1 MPNTVLYM
9 FFYQSGPTM
18 TNERPASWRMPSPK
32 QMDKLA
38 REAARRRDVGQ
49 PGPAPNYSLP
59 GEPWDAVLANP
70 RAPLADQIVITE
82 KASQAKDVRAAIGS
96 RYGDVL
102 PAEGHLFDL
111 LEPEDVVPAW
121 KRWSPILLR
130 PEGLYGTRPAEGG
143 NKAAKL
149 KAIREALRTAKRV
162 WLATDCDRE
171 GQLIGQEIL
180 EHYEYGGEVMR
191 VLFTAQDSQTIRD
204 AFDRAK
210 PNTEYSRLYA
220 AAVAR
225 RQADQIYNLSL
236 TRTATVILGQGAR
249 RVIGVGRVK
258 TPTLAIVCK
267 RELEIRN
274 FVPLAY
280 FEIVATA
287 KVAGG
292 QFQMRHAPQDRIVK
306 PEIAQDVVEAAEG
319 FDGALAVRVED
330 KRQVPPKLHDLPSL
344 QKLCGSRFGW
354 SASKTLEVAQELY
367 DGQGKKIITYPRAEV
382 RYLPQ
387 SLITDVPRI
396 IAGLRVGQSFSTM
409 PVPEPPVIRRGVS
422 GTFYDKGLEGA
433 SHHAV
438 IPNVNTIDK
447 LPEVWPR
454 LSFDEKKLFDVI
466 ARAYLAAQMPDFRY
480 RQTTAT
486 LDVHGF
492 EFRAAGRQ
500 PIDLGWRAAFPEWQ
514 PADEKGDEAQLLP
527 SLHNG
532 ETAQLQDPKIE
543 SKETRPPPRYNEG
556 TLIEAMQNA
565 WRFVDD
571 EVLRDRL
578 KEAKGIGTPATR
590 AEIIGGLKKQGFLI
604 AQGKNIVPTE
614 TGVSLFDVLKQADPA
629 LVDPGVTAQ
638 LERLLDDV
646 VLGKQEMVGAI
657 DAVCDVAER
666 IISKLKEGAAAG
678 VPSLLGSA
686 VGDGTRTYPPTPA
699 MKRFA
704 DSLVRQK
711 GIKPPPGYK
720 TSISICRKFLSEH
733 APKKSG
739 GETAGKLDPK
749 SVSPAQLLYAKK
761 LAQGDGL
768 IIPDDARVNSAAM
781 SAWIDTNRGKK
792 RRKVNRKTS
801 NRPVG
806 SAAPQ
811 AAPKRSRKRKVN
823 ADAASTAPMSANSSR
838 TPLRI
843 PYGNKEVALKLG
855 ARYGSGGWY
864 APPGVDLSA
873 FGERG
878 WLL

>member
-1 MPNTVLYM
+1 MFAICSHTVEFILPNE
-9 FFYQSGPTM
+9 P
-18 TNERPASWRMPSPK
+18 
-32 QMDKLA
+32 
-38 REAARRRDVGQ
+38 DV
-49 PGPAPNYSLP
+49 P
-59 GEPWDAVLANP
+59 E
-70 RAPLADQIVITE
+70 QIVITE
-82 KASQAKDVRAAIGS
+82 KTSQAKDVRAAVGS
-96 RYGDVL
+96 RYGEIL

-130 PEGLYGTRPAEGG
+130 PEGLYDTCPATGG

-149 KAIREALRTAKRV
+149 KAIREALRSAKRV

-180 EHYEYGGEVMR
+180 EHYKYRGVVMR

-204 AFDRAK
+204 AFGRAK
-210 PNTEYSRLYA
+210 PNAEYARLYA

-236 TRTATVILGQGAR
+236 TRTATVLLGKGAR

-267 RELEIRN
+267 RELEIRD

-280 FEIVATA
+280 FEVVATA
-287 KVAGG
+287 KVDGG
-292 QFQMRHAPQDRIVK
+292 RFQMRHAPQDRIVRR
-306 PEIAQDVVEAAEG
+306 EIAEDVLKAAEG
-319 FDGALAVRVED
+319 FEGALAVRVED
-330 KRQVPPKLHDLPSL
+330 KRQGPPKLHDLPSL
-344 QKLCGSRFGW
+344 QKLCSSRFGW
-354 SASKTLEVAQELY
+354 PARKTLDVAQELY
-367 DGQGKKIITYPRAEV
+367 DGPGKKIITYPRAEV

-387 SLITDVPRI
+387 SLISDVPRML
-396 IAGLRVGQSFSTM
+396 AGLRARQSFSAI
-409 PVPEPPVIRRGVS
+409 PLPDPPVIRRGAS

-447 LPEVWPR
+447 LPEIWPR
-454 LSFDEKKLFDVI
+454 LSSDEKKLFDVI
-466 ARAYLAAQMPDFRY
+466 ARAYLAALMPDFRY

-486 LDVHGF
+486 LDVRGF
-492 EFRAAGRQ
+492 EFRSAGRQ

-527 SLHNG
+527 LLHNG

-543 SKETRPPPRYNEG
+543 DKETRPPPRYNEG

-565 WRFVDD
+565 WRFVED
-571 EVLRDRL
+571 EILRDRL

-614 TGVSLFDVLKQADPA
+614 TGLSLFGILKQADPA

-638 LERLLDDV
+638 LECLLDDV
-646 VLGKQEMVGAI
+646 VVGKQEMVGAI

-666 IISKLKEGAAAG
+666 IIGRLKESATAGGTPLRGDVVGNGAAA
-678 VPSLLGSA
+678 
-686 VGDGTRTYPPTPA
+686 YPPTPA

-704 DSLVRQK
+704 DSLSRK

-720 TSISICRKFLSEH
+720 TSISICRKFLSDH
-733 APKKSG
+733 APKKADG
-739 GETAGKLDPK
+739 QAAGRLDPK
-749 SVSPAQLLYAKK
+749 PASPAQLLYATKIALGK
-761 LAQGDGL
+761 GVV
-768 IIPDDARVNSAAM
+768 IPDEAKANSAAM
-781 SAWIDTNRGKK
+781 AAWIDSNKGTK
-792 RRKVNRKTS
+792 RRKSGRKTAYKPARS
-801 NRPVG
+801 I
-806 SAAPQ
+806 SPQ
-811 AAPKRSRKRKVN
+811 STSPTKRSRKCK
-823 ADAASTAPMSANSSR
+823 ADAVEAAPALPNLGTG

-843 PYGNKEVALKLG
+843 PYGNKEVAMKLG
-855 ARYGSGGWY
+855 ARYGSTGWY

-878 WLL
+878 WL